1 MGRCILK
8 PRGDCAR
15 LSGGHI
21 DVKKRRKESSLK
33 NATPPPR
40 LTSDLFSSSASTPRR
55 RGPVIGKSDRKFNL
69 PVVGVLCGMPDRRA
83 APGDVSAP
91 GGPTCRA
98 LLRDALLLQDLPH
111 LLRRDRDAL
120 VRDLAMGQSVGL
132 PMTLSFTRRLS
143 RTTLPGLLP
152 TVPPTSIPSS
162 RMTST
167 ITLPLGAALHPAY

>member
-1 MGRCILK
+1 MTERRCILK

-33 NATPPPR
+33 DATPPLR

-69 PVVGVLCGMPDRRA
+69 PVVGVLCDTALQGCLIGA
-83 APGDVSAP
+83 APG
-91 GGPTCRA
+91 GLICRA
-98 LLRDALLLQDLPH
+98 LLRHALQDLPH
-111 LLRRDRDAL
+111 LLGRDRDAL

-143 RTTLPGLLP
+143 RTTLPGLSP

>member
-1 MGRCILK
+1 MTDGRCILK

-33 NATPPPR
+33 DATPPLR

-69 PVVGVLCGMPDRRA
+69 PVVGVLCDTALQGCLIGA
-83 APGDVSAP
+83 APGGVSAP

-98 LLRDALLLQDLPH
+98 LLRDALLLQDLPY
-111 LLRRDRDAL
+111 LLGRDRD
-120 VRDLAMGQSVGL
+120 VDM
-132 PMTLSFTRRLS
+132 RRPEVPQRS
-143 RTTLPGLLP
+143 TTAFA
-152 TVPPTSIPSS
+152 
-162 RMTST
+162 
-167 ITLPLGAALHPAY
+167 ITKAY